1 MPLRIAAP
9 GDAPA
14 LLAIYTPY
22 VTGSCYTFET
32 EPPTEEEFRERMRG
46 IQRFFPYLVLEE
58 NGEILGYAYA
68 HFFHERRAYQWLCET
83 TIYVRQDC
91 RRNGCA
97 TKLYNALLRIL
108 AAQGFC
114 DAVAVLGC
122 PNLPSERFHEH
133 MGFSLAMTYPQAGYK
148 QGAWHDVKYYV
159 KHLTARQEQPS
170 DPVPFSSLGKQ
181 WQDVQKQSARAE

>member
-58 NGEILGYAYA
+58 DGQLLGYAYA
-68 HFFHERRAYQWLCET
+68 HFFHERRAFQWLCET
-83 TIYVRQDC
+83 TIYVRRDC
-91 RRNGCA
+91 HRNGCA

-133 MGFSLAMTYPQAGYK
+133 MGFALEMTYPQAGYK

-159 KHLTARQEQPS
+159 KHLTARQEQPA

-181 WQDVQKQSARAE
+181 WQDVQKLAARAE

>member
-22 VTGSCYTFET
+22 VTGSCYTLET

-58 NGEILGYAYA
+58 DGEILGYAYA

-97 TKLYNALLRIL
+97 TRLYNALLRIL

-133 MGFSLAMTYPQAGYK
+133 MGFALEMTYPQAGYK

-159 KHLTARQEQPS
+159 KHLTARQEQPG

-181 WQDVQKQSARAE
+181 WQDVQKLAARAE

>member
-32 EPPTEEEFRERMRG
+32 EPPTEEEFRERMHG

-58 NGEILGYAYA
+58 DGEILGYAYA

-91 RRNGCA
+91 HRNGCA
-97 TKLYNALLRIL
+97 TRLYNALLRIL

-133 MGFSLAMTYPQAGYK
+133 MGFTLEMTYPQAGYK

-181 WQDVQKQSARAE
+181 WQDVQKLSARAE

>member
-58 NGEILGYAYA
+58 DGEILGYAYA

-133 MGFSLAMTYPQAGYK
+133 MGFALEMTYPQAGYK

>member
-91 RRNGCA
+91 HRNGCA
-97 TKLYNALLRIL
+97 TRLYNALLRIL

-133 MGFSLAMTYPQAGYK
+133 MGFTLEMTYPQAGYK

-181 WQDVQKQSARAE
+181 WQDVQKLSARAE

>member
-97 TKLYNALLRIL
+97 TRLYNALLRIL

-133 MGFSLAMTYPQAGYK
+133 MGFALEMTYPQAGYK

-181 WQDVQKQSARAE
+181 WQDVQKLSARAE

>member
-46 IQRFFPYLVLEE
+46 IQRFFPYLVLEK

-91 RRNGCA
+91 HRNGCA
-97 TKLYNALLRIL
+97 TRLYNALLRIL

-114 DAVAVLGC
+114 DAVAVLSC

-133 MGFSLAMTYPQAGYK
+133 MGFTLEMTYPQAGYK

-181 WQDVQKQSARAE
+181 WQDVQKLSARAE

>member
-58 NGEILGYAYA
+58 DGEILGYAYA

-97 TKLYNALLRIL
+97 TRLYNALLRIL

-133 MGFSLAMTYPQAGYK
+133 MGFALEMTYPQAGYK

-159 KHLTARQEQPS
+159 KHLTARQEQPG

-181 WQDVQKQSARAE
+181 WQDVQKLAARAE

>member
-91 RRNGCA
+91 HRNGCA

-133 MGFSLAMTYPQAGYK
+133 MGFALEMTYPQAGYK

-159 KHLTARQEQPS
+159 KHLTARQEQPG

-181 WQDVQKQSARAE
+181 WQDVQKLAARAE

>member
-58 NGEILGYAYA
+58 GGEILGYAYA

-133 MGFSLAMTYPQAGYK
+133 MGFALEMTYPQAGYK

-181 WQDVQKQSARAE
+181 WQDVQKLSARAE

>member
-58 NGEILGYAYA
+58 GGEILGYAYA

-91 RRNGCA
+91 HRNGCA
-97 TKLYNALLRIL
+97 TRLYNALLRIL

-133 MGFSLAMTYPQAGYK
+133 MGFALEMTYPQAGYK

-159 KHLTARQEQPS
+159 KHLTARQEQPA
-170 DPVPFSSLGKQ
+170 DPVPFDSLGKQ
-181 WQDVQKQSARAE
+181 WQDVQKLSARAE

>member
-58 NGEILGYAYA
+58 DGEILGYAYA

-97 TKLYNALLRIL
+97 TRLYNALLRIL

-133 MGFSLAMTYPQAGYK
+133 MGFTLEMTYPQAGYK

-159 KHLTARQEQPS
+159 KHLTARQEQPG

-181 WQDVQKQSARAE
+181 WQDVQKLAARAE

>member
-32 EPPTEEEFRERMRG
+32 EPPTEEEFRERMHG

-58 NGEILGYAYA
+58 DGEILGYAYA

-91 RRNGCA
+91 HRNGCA

-133 MGFSLAMTYPQAGYK
+133 MGFALEMTYPQAGYK

-159 KHLTARQEQPS
+159 KHLTARQEQPA

-181 WQDVQKQSARAE
+181 WQDVQKLAARAE

>member
-58 NGEILGYAYA
+58 DGEILGYAYA

-83 TIYVRQDC
+83 TIYVRRDC
-91 RRNGCA
+91 HRNGCA
-97 TKLYNALLRIL
+97 TRLYNALLRIL

-133 MGFSLAMTYPQAGYK
+133 MGFALEMTYPQAGYK

-170 DPVPFSSLGKQ
+170 APAPFASLGKQ
-181 WQDVQKQSARAE
+181 WQDVQKLSARAE

>member
-9 GDAPA
+9 GDAPE

-58 NGEILGYAYA
+58 DGEILGYAYA

-83 TIYVRQDC
+83 PIYVRQDC

-97 TKLYNALLRIL
+97 TRLYNALLRIL

-133 MGFSLAMTYPQAGYK
+133 MGFALEMTYPQAGYK

-159 KHLTARQEQPS
+159 KHLTARQEQPG

-181 WQDVQKQSARAE
+181 WQDVQKLAARAE

>member
-97 TKLYNALLRIL
+97 TRLYNALLRIL

-133 MGFSLAMTYPQAGYK
+133 MGFALEMTYPQAGYK

-181 WQDVQKQSARAE
+181 WQDVQKLAARAE

>member
-14 LLAIYTPY
+14 LLSIYTPY
-22 VTGSCYTFET
+22 VTGRCYTFET
-32 EPPTEEEFRERMRG
+32 EPPTVEEFRERMRG

-58 NGEILGYAYA
+58 DGQLLGYAYA
-68 HFFHERRAYQWLCET
+68 HFFHERRAFQWLCET
-83 TIYVRQDC
+83 TIYVRRDC
-91 RRNGCA
+91 HRNGCA
-97 TKLYNALLRIL
+97 TRLYNALLPLL

-122 PNLPSERFHEH
+122 PNEPSERFHER

-159 KHLTARQEQPS
+159 KQLTARQPRPA

-181 WQDVQKQSARAE
+181 WQDVQKLSARPE

>member
-58 NGEILGYAYA
+58 DGEILGYAYA

-97 TKLYNALLRIL
+97 TLLYNALLRIL

-133 MGFSLAMTYPQAGYK
+133 MGFALEMTYPQAGYK

-159 KHLTARQEQPS
+159 KHLTARQEQPG

-181 WQDVQKQSARAE
+181 WQDVQKLAARAE

>member
-91 RRNGCA
+91 HRNGCA
-97 TKLYNALLRIL
+97 TRLYNAMLRIL

-133 MGFSLAMTYPQAGYK
+133 MGFTLEMTYPQAGYK

-181 WQDVQKQSARAE
+181 WQDVQKLSARAE

>member
-97 TKLYNALLRIL
+97 TRLYNALLRIL

-133 MGFSLAMTYPQAGYK
+133 MGFALEMTYPQAGYK

-159 KHLTARQEQPS
+159 KHLTARQEQPG

-181 WQDVQKQSARAE
+181 RQDVQKLAARPE

>member
-58 NGEILGYAYA
+58 DGEILGYAYA

-97 TKLYNALLRIL
+97 TRLYNALLRIL

-133 MGFSLAMTYPQAGYK
+133 MGFALEMTYPQAGYK

-181 WQDVQKQSARAE
+181 WQDVQKLAARAE

>member
-97 TKLYNALLRIL
+97 TRLYNALLRIL

-133 MGFSLAMTYPQAGYK
+133 MGFALEMTYPQAGYK

-159 KHLTARQEQPS
+159 KHLTARQEQPG

-181 WQDVQKQSARAE
+181 WQDVQKLAARAE

>member
-91 RRNGCA
+91 HRNGCA
-97 TKLYNALLRIL
+97 TRLYNALLRIL

-133 MGFSLAMTYPQAGYK
+133 MGFALEMTYPQAGYK

-181 WQDVQKQSARAE
+181 WQDVQKLSARAE

>member
-91 RRNGCA
+91 HRNGCA
-97 TKLYNALLRIL
+97 TRLYNALLRIL

-133 MGFSLAMTYPQAGYK
+133 MGFTLEMTYPQAGYK

-159 KHLTARQEQPS
+159 KHLTARQEQPA
-170 DPVPFSSLGKQ
+170 DPVLFDSLGKQ
-181 WQDVQKQSARAE
+181 WQDVQKLSARAE

>member
-91 RRNGCA
+91 HRNGCA
-97 TKLYNALLRIL
+97 TRLYNALLRIL

-133 MGFSLAMTYPQAGYK
+133 MGFTLEMTYPQAGYK

-159 KHLTARQEQPS
+159 KHLTARQEQPG

-181 WQDVQKQSARAE
+181 WQDVQKLAARAE

>member
-91 RRNGCA
+91 HRNGCA
-97 TKLYNALLRIL
+97 TRLYNALLRIL

-133 MGFSLAMTYPQAGYK
+133 MGFTLEMTYPQAGYK
-148 QGAWHDVKYYV
+148 QGAWHEVKYYV

-181 WQDVQKQSARAE
+181 WQDVQKLSARAE

>member
-32 EPPTEEEFRERMRG
+32 KPPTEEEFRERMRG

-97 TKLYNALLRIL
+97 TRLYNALLRIL

-133 MGFSLAMTYPQAGYK
+133 MGFALEMTYPQAGYK

-159 KHLTARQEQPS
+159 KHLTARQEQPG

-181 WQDVQKQSARAE
+181 WQDVQKLAARAE

>member
-97 TKLYNALLRIL
+97 TRLYNALLRIL
-108 AAQGFC
+108 ATQGFC

-133 MGFSLAMTYPQAGYK
+133 MGFALEMTYPQAGYK

-159 KHLTARQEQPS
+159 KHLTARQEQPG

-181 WQDVQKQSARAE
+181 WQDVQKLAARAE

>member
-1 MPLRIAAP
+1 MPPRIAAP

-58 NGEILGYAYA
+58 DGQLLGYAYA
-68 HFFHERRAYQWLCET
+68 HFFHERRAFQWLCET
-83 TIYVRQDC
+83 TIYVRRDC
-91 RRNGCA
+91 HRNGCA
-97 TKLYNALLRIL
+97 TRLYNALLPLL

-122 PNLPSERFHEH
+122 PNEPSERFHER

-170 DPVPFSSLGKQ
+170 DPVPFSSLGKE
-181 WQDVQKQSARAE
+181 WKDVQKLSARAE

>member
-91 RRNGCA
+91 HRNGCA
-97 TKLYNALLRIL
+97 TRLYNALLLIL

-133 MGFSLAMTYPQAGYK
+133 MGFTLEMTYPQAGYK

-181 WQDVQKQSARAE
+181 WQDVQKLSARAE

>member
-14 LLAIYTPY
+14 LLSIYTPY

-91 RRNGCA
+91 HRNGCA
-97 TKLYNALLRIL
+97 TRLYNALLRIL

-133 MGFSLAMTYPQAGYK
+133 MGFALEMTYPQAGYK

-159 KHLTARQEQPS
+159 KHLTARQEQPG
-170 DPVPFSSLGKQ
+170 DPVPFDSLGKQ
-181 WQDVQKQSARAE
+181 WQDVQKLSARAE

>member
-97 TKLYNALLRIL
+97 TRLYNALLRIL

-133 MGFSLAMTYPQAGYK
+133 MGFALVMTYPQAGYK

-170 DPVPFSSLGKQ
+170 DPVPFASLGKQ
-181 WQDVQKQSARAE
+181 WQDVQKLSARAE

>member
-46 IQRFFPYLVLEE
+46 IQRFFPYLLLEE

-91 RRNGCA
+91 HRNGCA
-97 TKLYNALLRIL
+97 TRLYNALLRIL

-133 MGFSLAMTYPQAGYK
+133 MGFALDMTYPQAGYK

-181 WQDVQKQSARAE
+181 WQDVQKLSARAE

>member
-1 MPLRIAAP
+1 MPLRIATP
-9 GDAPA
+9 EDAPA

-32 EPPTEEEFRERMRG
+32 EPPTLGEFRERMRG

-58 NGEILGYAYA
+58 DGQILGYAYA

-91 RRNGCA
+91 HRNGCA
-97 TKLYNALLRIL
+97 TRLYDALLRIL

-114 DAVAVLGC
+114 DAIAVLGC
-122 PNLPSERFHEH
+122 PNEPSERFHEH
-133 MGFSLAMTYPQAGYK
+133 MGFALAMTYPRAGYK

-159 KHLTARQEQPS
+159 KHLTARQAQPA
-170 DPVPFSSLGKQ
+170 DPAPFASLGKQ
-181 WQDVQKQSARAE
+181 WQDVQKLSARAE

>member
-68 HFFHERRAYQWLCET
+68 HFFHERRAYQWLCEN

-97 TKLYNALLRIL
+97 TRLYNALLRIL

-133 MGFSLAMTYPQAGYK
+133 MGFTLEMTYPQAGYK

-181 WQDVQKQSARAE
+181 WQDVQKLSARAE

>member
-32 EPPTEEEFRERMRG
+32 EPPTEEEFRERMHG

-58 NGEILGYAYA
+58 DGEILGYAYA

-91 RRNGCA
+91 HRNGCA

-133 MGFSLAMTYPQAGYK
+133 MGFALEMTYPQAGYK

-159 KHLTARQEQPS
+159 KHLTARQEQPG

-181 WQDVQKQSARAE
+181 WQDVQKLAARAE

>member
-58 NGEILGYAYA
+58 DGEILGYAYA